1 MNRRFALTLLLS
13 LASVTAAAELEPATS
28 FVHEDAAGRLAMLGR
43 VAVVLAGDDQ
53 FVSRIMEDVLTISL
67 MSRDVRVVY
76 PAENH
81 FGRPRDRVVNP
92 AAFARQQGAD
102 VLITGT
108 VVTEPGDHDS
118 RGFERRSLRV
128 SIASLSLV
136 DLPRDKV
143 LVWALYEPEPAAG
156 VSRVGAAFVGLL
168 AKSLK

>member
-1 MNRRFALTLLLS
+1 MSRVLAVTVLLS
-13 LASVTAAAELEPATS
+13 LASATPAAELEPATS
-28 FVHEDAAGRLAMLGR
+28 FVHEDAAGRLAMLGK
-43 VAVVLAGDDQ
+43 VAVVMAGDDH
-53 FVSRIMEDVLTISL
+53 FVSRIIEDVLAISL
-67 MSRDVRVVY
+67 MNRDIKVVY
-76 PAENH
+76 PAETH
-81 FGRPRDRVVNP
+81 FGRPRDRVANP

-108 VVTEPGDHDS
+108 VVTEPGDYDS

-156 VSRVGAAFVGLL
+156 VSRVGGAFVNLL